1 MGRIKQFSLKINENI
16 QKIIIFARKLSV
28 DNENKGNCKRP

>member
-16 QKIIIFARKLSV
+16 QKIIIFARKLSI
-28 DNENKGNCKRP
+28 DNENKGNCMRP

>member
-1 MGRIKQFSLKINENI
+1 MGQIKQFSLKINENI

-28 DNENKGNCKRP
+28 DNENKGNCMRP

>member
-16 QKIIIFARKLSV
+16 QKIIIFAHKLSV
-28 DNENKGNCKRP
+28 DNENKGNCMRP

>member
-28 DNENKGNCKRP
+28 DNENKGNRMRP

>member
-1 MGRIKQFSLKINENI
+1 MGRIKQFSLKINEYI

-28 DNENKGNCKRP
+28 DNENKGNCMRP